1 MDLLKL
7 KEKRHKLAL
16 EARAVVDA
24 AKKEN
29 RSITAEEKTKVNA
42 MMDELDKL
50 DDEIRTI
57 ERLGGIEDDLAEV
70 EQRKVDE
77 HIDTA
82 EGYRET
88 RGGKD
93 GRLTRAAIPG
103 KEYRSAFLDYIRR
116 GRNSLNADQIRALQV
131 GEATEGGNIAYEE
144 FERRIVEKLDEL
156 NVMRQLATV
165 IATNGD
171 RNIPVEDG
179 EDEAAYLGEEVAYA
193 EDLTTGGDSKKTFS
207 KVILGAYKLSYIIKL
222 SEELLY
228 DSADIDLE
236 AYLANWIARKF
247 AAKEES
253 SFVNGGGTTLPT
265 GVFPSATVGVTAA
278 SALAFTTD
286 ELIDL
291 YHSVKRAY
299 RARASWLMNDSIIKV
314 IRKFKQS
321 SNDQYLWQPGMQA
334 GEPDRLLGR
343 PVYATT
349 GAPSSIAAATRVV
362 AFGDMSYYWIA
373 DRGARVIQRLNELY
387 AGNGQVG
394 FRAYERHDGKLLVS
408 EAVKV
413 LIMHAST

>member
-24 AKKEN
+24 AKKED

-42 MMDELDKL
+42 MMDELDTL
-50 DDEIRTI
+50 DDEIRTV

-88 RGGKD
+88 KGGKN
-93 GRLTRAAIPG
+93 GRLTRGAIPG

-116 GRNSLNADQIRALQV
+116 GRNSLNSDQIRALQV

-165 IATNGD
+165 ISTNGD
-171 RNIPVEDG
+171 RNIPIEDG
-179 EDEAAYLGEEVAYA
+179 SDEATYLGEEGAYV
-193 EDLTTGGDSKKTFS
+193 EDLTGGAPKKTFA
-207 KVILGAYKLSYIIKL
+207 KIVLGAYKLTYIIKV

-228 DSADIDLE
+228 DSGDIDLE

-247 AAKEES
+247 AEKEES
-253 SFVNGGGTTLPT
+253 SFVNGAGTTLPT
-265 GVFPSATVGVTAA
+265 GVFVGAAVGVTAA

-291 YHSVKRAY
+291 YHSVKRPY

-314 IRKFKQS
+314 IRKFKQNT
-321 SNDQYLWQPGMQA
+321 NDQYLWQPGLQA
-334 GEPDRLLGR
+334 GEPDRILGR
-343 PVYATT
+343 PVYATA
-349 GAPSSIAAATRVV
+349 GAPSSIVASARVA

-413 LIMHAST
+413 LVMHAAT